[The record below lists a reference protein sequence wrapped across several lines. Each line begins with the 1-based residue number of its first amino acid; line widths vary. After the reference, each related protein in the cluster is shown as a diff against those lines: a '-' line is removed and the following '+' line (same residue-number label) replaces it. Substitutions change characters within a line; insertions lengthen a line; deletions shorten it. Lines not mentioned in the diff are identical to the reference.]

1 MSERQSCST
10 WMWDESKDL
19 WDAIRAHPFITE
31 LEAGT
36 LPDSKLKFYFEQNIQ
51 YIDAVYKTRLVAA
64 SKTDDRQ
71 TFDLLTRDWSL
82 EPSVDRQPRLLGL
95 FGGDADRLPPMAP
108 ACHGYTSHMWMNAV
122 MGDTVDWLAS
132 FIACPWTYD
141 LIGTDIAERLPDE
154 RLQDWFWWYG
164 SDEHHE
170 LLAQLRGSLD
180 RLGEDLDAPRRA
192 KLLDKWRTGLR
203 YEWMFWDDA
212 YYERSWPV

>member
-31 LEAGT
+31 LKAGT

-95 FGGDADRLPPMAP
+95 FGGDADRLPPDGP
-108 ACHGYTSHMWMNAV
+108 GVPRVHVPH
-122 MGDTVDWLAS
+122 VDERRDGRYRGL
-132 FIACPWTYD
+132 D
-141 LIGTDIAERLPDE
+141 GQLHRLPMDI
-154 RLQDWFWWYG
+154 RP
-164 SDEHHE
+164 
-170 LLAQLRGSLD
+170 D
-180 RLGEDLDAPRRA
+180 RHRHR
-192 KLLDKWRTGLR
+192 
-203 YEWMFWDDA
+203 
-212 YYERSWPV
+212 